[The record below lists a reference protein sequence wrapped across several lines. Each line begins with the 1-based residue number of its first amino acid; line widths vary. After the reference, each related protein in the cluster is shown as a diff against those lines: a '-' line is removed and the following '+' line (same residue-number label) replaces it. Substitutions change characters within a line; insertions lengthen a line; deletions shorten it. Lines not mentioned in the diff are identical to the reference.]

1 MKETKNN
8 IGIKDADV
16 ILKRKE
22 LIEIKDGLH
31 KGRICKVELFKGEYE
46 YIHIGVSP
54 TDLIVP
60 KNMETPVLKIGY
72 PLALSVK
79 SGLGKLLIASG
90 LDIMTKENYTLKD
103 LETQLLGK
111 SIQFQTLTQ
120 KTDKGE
126 FSNILQETIK
136 FIN

>member
-46 YIHIGVSP
+46 YIHIGVLP

-79 SGLGKLLIASG
+79 SGLGKLLMASG
-90 LDIMTKENYTLKD
+90 FDIMTKENYTLKD

-111 SIQFQTLTQ
+111 LIQFQTLTQ

>member
-1 MKETKNN
+1 MKDTKNN

-46 YIHIGVSP
+46 YLHIGVLP
-54 TDLIVP
+54 TDLNVP

-79 SGLGKLLIASG
+79 SGLGKLLTASG
-90 LDIMTKENYTLKD
+90 FDIMTKENYTLKD
-103 LETQLLGK
+103 LETQLMGK
-111 SIQFQTLTQ
+111 LIQFQTLTQ

-136 FIN
+136 FIT